1 MALFG
6 SARDASLLRSINRE
20 LIYDLIDTEIAF
32 YKLSLDDTKAN
43 IYDESDNKVYYSPM
57 RFNCIVQKDEKSYAG
72 DDVYDSTR
80 TATFAFHRPELK
92 ENNVVIEEGDVIE
105 WDNEFYE
112 IDTVG
117 ASQYFRGINPD
128 TDLGT
133 QNTPNGAGR
142 NITGEDEVRDEFG
155 QSISVICTA
164 HVTRRNRLNIQEVR
178 SGVNKSSVI
187 PRNL

>member
-6 SARDASLLRSINRE
+6 SARDASLVRSVNRE
-20 LIYDLIDTEIAF
+20 LINNFVDTEVAF
-32 YKLSLDDTKAN
+32 YKLSLEDTAAN
-43 IYDESDNKVYYSPM
+43 MYDEADNKVYFSPM
-57 RFNCIVQKDEKSYAG
+57 RFNCIVQKDDKSYIG
-72 DDVYDSTR
+72 DDAGYDSTR

-112 IDTVG
+112 IDGVSS
-117 ASQYFRGINPD
+117 SQYFRGINPD
-128 TDLGT
+128 TDLGA
-133 QNTPNGAGR
+133 NLPGGK
-142 NITGEDEVRDEFG
+142 NITGQDDMREEFG
-155 QSISVICTA
+155 QSISVIVTA

-178 SGVNKSSVI
+178 SGVNKPNSI